1 MKAADSAVLNKVQ
14 EILTAPGMLEY
25 VLDRYVAQI
34 LQEHADSRIR
44 GKRKAVTT
52 EIANVETE
60 VTNLTEGIA
69 KGGDIPALLD
79 ALKTRQAR
87 LATLR
92 ADLERLGAH
101 VAMPLNEK
109 ILEQMK
115 NYFAVRLLGLSAML
129 RRQPEMARSLLK
141 VLLRDR
147 LVFTPVTGHPVYC
160 YTFKGR
166 AALAAVLSGVVR
178 TPGWRM
184 PDMADKDSAHFPRT
198 KALVTP
204 AGFEPAISTLKGSR
218 PGPG

>member
-178 TPGWRM
+178 PQAGVCRTWRTRI
-184 PDMADKDSAHFPRT
+184 PHT
-198 KALVTP
+198 
-204 AGFEPAISTLKGSR
+204 SR
-218 PGPG
+218 VQKRW